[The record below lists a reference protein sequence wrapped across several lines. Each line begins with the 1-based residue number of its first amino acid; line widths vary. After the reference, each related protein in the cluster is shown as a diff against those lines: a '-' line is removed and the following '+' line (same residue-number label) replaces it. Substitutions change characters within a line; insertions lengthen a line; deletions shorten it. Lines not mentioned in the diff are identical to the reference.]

1 MKREER
7 LVFLLDGI
15 ADEFLVQAFET
26 DNAEKFKRYSGTH
39 RRQIIFRAVLAAAA
53 CLCLILLTPPGKVA
67 AMNLYKGVQTWFEM
81 LIPAQKTSANLGK
94 ATDSLQEQLETI
106 VERVAES
113 VEITVWLEGFP
124 ETVEHS
130 LYGVMP
136 GDEYKTGFN
145 LYVDTEHYT
154 FSEEDGIYT
163 VRPQE
168 FADWMSPCYM
178 EIRQLADITGEEAS
192 EAAAL
197 QLSESY
203 GDVWEIQETEVPT
216 GLYIYAQDGLDW
228 DAPVVEMWFIE
239 DGMGNVYVISSH
251 YFMEATEGHGTRFAV
266 MVSTFE
272 VLH

>member
-1 MKREER
+1 MKKEER

-15 ADEFLVQAFET
+15 ADTFLVQAFET
-26 DNAEKFKRYSGTH
+26 DTPEKFRQYGSVH
-39 RRQIIFRAVLAAAA
+39 RRQMIFRAALAVAA
-53 CLCLILLTPPGKVA
+53 CLFLLWLTPPGKVA
-67 AMNLYKGVQTWFEM
+67 AMNVYKGVQTWFQI
-81 LIPAQKTSANLGK
+81 LVPAKETSVSLGK
-94 ATDSLQEQLETI
+94 ASDNLQEQLETV

-124 ETVEHS
+124 ENVEHS
-130 LYGVMP
+130 AYGVKP
-136 GDEYKTGFN
+136 GGEYKTGFV
-145 LYVDTEHYT
+145 LYVDTEHYI

-163 VRPQE
+163 VQPQE
-168 FADWMSPCYM
+168 FADWLPACYM
-178 EIRQLADITGEEAS
+178 EIRHLADITGEEAS

-203 GDVWEIQETEVPT
+203 GDVWEIQETEVPS
-216 GLYIYAQDGLDW
+216 GLYIYAHDGLDW

-251 YFMEATEGHGTRFAV
+251 YFMEATEGHGTRFDV